1 MKTRILLIISIAGL
15 LFTGCSLDQKPKT
28 SWTDGAFYET
38 SGQVEGLLEGAYVK
52 LETALGAGFM
62 VYGDMRSD
70 LYTCYNQNSVV
81 YLNIM
86 ENVITPYNANA
97 SWANFYA
104 AIQQANL
111 VIKNAPA
118 MYEAG
123 ILDETQ
129 FARIIGEAYCLR
141 AFTYFWIVR
150 IWRDAPL
157 VVEPSVASDYNS
169 RIKKSTEG
177 ELLSQIHSDLE
188 ASRKYLTDSGNRTH
202 FTLSG
207 SWAVS
212 AQVYAWEKNWDG
224 VLEACANVNSK
235 IYELAK
241 LYDENEKVGSLS
253 FMQTIANSQ
262 YASIFNDGKSA
273 ESIFELS
280 FSLEDSSDSKLLNGL
295 VYQSEVLHPHPELLS
310 HYKTLKN
317 DDWRYYINFYDER
330 KVTKY
335 FIDFTGIANETR
347 NVVLLRYADI
357 VLLKAEAQ
365 IEKAA
370 LIGGDVGNA
379 LLQQAVVGIN
389 TIRKRAGG
397 PTYILSATY
406 TVDNIEEIRAL
417 IAEERKIEFYGEGY
431 RYFDLMR
438 TGKVTEVM
446 PPINGQEDERSIY
459 WPVYYTEVI
468 YSNGSIEQN
477 EYYK

>member
-1 MKTRILLIISIAGL
+1 
-15 LFTGCSLDQKPKT
+15 
-28 SWTDGAFYET
+28 
-38 SGQVEGLLEGAYVK
+38 
-52 LETALGAGFM
+52 
-62 VYGDMRSD
+62 
-70 LYTCYNQNSVV
+70 
-81 YLNIM
+81 
-86 ENVITPYNANA
+86 
-97 SWANFYA
+97 
-104 AIQQANL
+104 
-111 VIKNAPA
+111 
-118 MYEAG
+118 
-123 ILDETQ
+123 
-129 FARIIGEAYCLR
+129 
-141 AFTYFWIVR
+141 
-150 IWRDAPL
+150 
-157 VVEPSVASDYNS
+157 
-169 RIKKSTEG
+169 
-177 ELLSQIHSDLE
+177 
-188 ASRKYLTDSGNRTH
+188 
-202 FTLSG
+202 
-207 SWAVS
+207 
-212 AQVYAWEKNWDG
+212 
-224 VLEACANVNSK
+224 
-235 IYELAK
+235 
-241 LYDENEKVGSLS
+241 
-253 FMQTIANSQ
+253 MQTIANSQ
-262 YASIFNDGKSA
+262 YASIFNDGKSS